1 MRRAILVSLALLA
14 GGTASV
20 LAQAAAAPA
29 PEPTKPAAVIAPV
42 PESPGQ
48 SMIEGEESALAGRNY
63 SYDPA
68 GRRDPFRS
76 LLARQA
82 KEELGQR
89 PPGLR
94 GMGVEEIK
102 LQGILKLPEG
112 YVAMIQGT
120 DNTSYLIRPG
130 TVLYD
135 GNVESIEPGK
145 VVFRMQV
152 ADPKSLKPFR
162 EVTRTLQ

>member
-1 MRRAILVSLALLA
+1 MSRRALALLPTLVA
-14 GGTASV
+14 LSA
-20 LAQAAAAPA
+20 LAQAPA
-29 PEPTKPAAVIAPV
+29 RPSPTPV
-42 PESPGQ
+42 PPESPIDTSTVERILRGDEAVDAGQ
-48 SMIEGEESALAGRNY
+48 GFT
-63 SYDPA
+63 YDPA

-94 GMGVEEIK
+94 GMGVEEVK

-112 YVAMIQGT
+112 YVAMVQGT

-135 GNVESIEPGK
+135 GNVEHIEPGK

-152 ADPKSLKPFR
+152 ANPKSLKPYR

>member
-1 MRRAILVSLALLA
+1 MSRGALAFVLLLVALVA
-14 GGTASV
+14 F
-20 LAQAAAAPA
+20 AQAPPRPAPSPAPA
-29 PEPTKPAAVIAPV
+29 ENPIDTSTVERILRGDEAVEA
-42 PESPGQ
+42 GQ
-48 SMIEGEESALAGRNY
+48 GFT
-63 SYDPA
+63 YDPA

-94 GMGVEEIK
+94 GMGIEEIR
-102 LQGILKLPEG
+102 LQGILKIPEG

-120 DNTSYLIRPG
+120 DNMSYLIRPG
-130 TVLYD
+130 TILYD
-135 GNVESIEPGK
+135 GNVASIEQGK

-152 ADPKSLKPFR
+152 ADPKSLKPYR
-162 EVTRTLQ
+162 EVVRTLQ